1 MRILVTAFAERGH
14 VLPAVSAAWAARL
27 AGHDVLVATA
37 GRNLDSVT
45 GAGLPAADATPGLP
59 FDRTVRRLMAD
70 ASSGRLSVP
79 DVFTRLNDLMADG
92 MVRIA
97 DAWRPDLVVHTPQ
110 QLCGPLV
117 AERLGVPAVMLMIS
131 AGATAHDVSAMY
143 PGVRATFAR
152 HGLTEG
158 PSGPTAVLDPFPHSV
173 VGGPPRGEPVRILP
187 CHGGGVLP
195 EWLFA
200 TRTRPRICVTLGTL
214 VPHLI
219 GTGALRGLVAA
230 AADVNAEFVLA
241 LDGTSA
247 GKLGRLPG
255 NVRIT
260 EWIPLGALLD
270 TCSAIVHH
278 GGAGTA
284 LSALV
289 AGLPQL
295 VIPHAADQP
304 ANAARLS
311 ARGLAT
317 TLRPDDVT
325 PVVARA
331 ALDQLLGDTGM
342 RRAAAEVRAEIAD
355 LPTMTEALHG
365 VAGSPR

>member
-1 MRILVTAFAERGH
+1 VRILITAFAERGH
-14 VLPAVSAAWAARL
+14 VFPAVSAAWAARL
-27 AGHDVLVATA
+27 AGHEVLVATS

-70 ASSGRLSVP
+70 ASGGRLSVL

-117 AERLGVPAVMLMIS
+117 ATRLGVPSVLLMIS
-131 AGATAHDVSAMY
+131 AGSTAHDMSAMY
-143 PGVRATFAR
+143 PGVHDAFVR
-152 HGLTEG
+152 HGVPTG
-158 PSGPTAVLDPFPHSV
+158 PAAPDAVLDPFPPSV
-173 VGGPPRGEPVRILP
+173 VGGPPRGESVRLVP
-187 CHGGGVLP
+187 CHGGAVLP

-200 TRTRPRICVTLGTL
+200 PRSRPRICVTLGTL
-214 VPHLI
+214 VPHLV

-230 AADVNAEFVLA
+230 AGDVDAEFVLA
-241 LDGTSA
+241 LDGA
-247 GKLGRLPG
+247 GRLGRLPD

-260 EWIPLGALLD
+260 EWVPLGALLD
-270 TCSAIVHH
+270 TCSAVVHH

-284 LSALV
+284 LAALT
-289 AGLPQL
+289 AGLPQVVL
-295 VIPHAADQP
+295 PHAADQP
-304 ANAARLS
+304 ANAERLA

-325 PVVARA
+325 PPVARA
-331 ALDQLLGDTGM
+331 ALDRLLGDTDM
-342 RRAAAEVRAEIAD
+342 RRAAAEVRAEIEAM
-355 LPTMTEALHG
+355 PTITHALRG
-365 VAGSPR
+365 LVGATR